1 MMEYIGGLKFSTFFL
16 LACGAVI
23 EKEEALNG
31 LQAVAE
37 RYFI

>member
-16 LACGAVI
+16 LVCGAVV